1 MQQKVCAYA
10 GKGAPLPICR
20 AKEIISASSPGMGL
34 SLNPAL
40 DRGAAY
46 NLSTQMY
53 SRILIE
59 SVGQGYEIIFRGCVS
74 GYSLFGCSSV
84 SACALSPSLSLPL
97 SPSLSLSLFLC
108 LRTMCNIDA
117 YHFPKSGGASVEVTP
132 RLSI

>member
-84 SACALSPSLSLPL
+84 SACALSPSLSLSPSLPL
-97 SPSLSLSLFLC
+97 SPSPSFFACALC
-108 LRTMCNIDA
+108 ATSMHTTSPRA
-117 YHFPKSGGASVEVTP
+117 AVRAS
-132 RLSI
+132 R